1 MLFVLYF
8 FGSRKQM
15 KDTGQKK
22 GSGIRESPKIGFKA
36 EAKETDVFR
45 FIVE

>member
-1 MLFVLYF
+1 MGSNIFFVLYF

-22 GSGIRESPKIGFKA
+22 VSGIRESPRISFKV
-36 EAKETDVFR
+36 EAKEKL
-45 FIVE
+45 